1 MKYMIHT
8 CNKRRWYVNKY
19 LIPSM
24 LDQGIQKDEICVA
37 VDTANEGILL
47 ATMKMFDYVGR
58 TEDWDKGVWHLQ
70 DDVVLSNTFKQRTD
84 ELYGKIICG
93 FCSRYDES
101 KRFGLVDTKEMWYSF
116 PCIYINNKIAKDCA
130 DWFFQFAVYRNEYK
144 EMIEQKKYA
153 DFMFKKFLKM
163 YHADLKC
170 FNVNPNLVDHIDY
183 LIGGSVANSNR
194 DIKQV
199 RAYYWKEQS
208 VIQQLQQVLQNER

>member
-58 TEDWDKGVWHLQ
+58 TEDWNNGVWHLQ
-70 DDVVLSNTFKQRTD
+70 DDVVLSNTFKQRID

-93 FCSRYDES
+93 FCSRYDHS
-101 KRFGLVDTKEMWYSF
+101 KKYGLVNTDEMWYSF

-130 DWFFQFAVYRNEYK
+130 DWFFTDAIYNYPNEVAS
-144 EMIEQKKYA
+144 KKYA
-153 DFMFKKFLKM
+153 DTMFREFIQKR
-163 YHADLKC
+163 YPDIRV
-170 FNVNPNLVDHIDY
+170 FNANPNLVDHVDY
-183 LIGGSVANSNR
+183 LIGGSLVNPNR

-208 VIQQLQQVLQNER
+208 VIQQLQQALQNER